1 MISKCLFNHTVIQLY
16 NYCEGIYSKFLYCK
30 YMMLSNYLNALN
42 MYITLIIYLNLKR
55 LSKALFL
62 HQELE
67 HTLLL
72 SSRKL
77 TKPFAFSK
85 GFSPRFH
92 SLD

>member
-1 MISKCLFNHTVIQLY
+1 
-16 NYCEGIYSKFLYCK
+16 
-30 YMMLSNYLNALN
+30 MMLSNYLNALN